1 MTNTHPT
8 PSSTDI
14 AQHQLEC
21 GVTVLVESN
30 PSLRSTSLLWW
41 IPTGSMHDQPVSS
54 NAALSILCS
63 GMLERG
69 AGDLDSRA
77 FNDSLDRLGVVRSV
91 SIHPMSTQIN
101 ATFRREA
108 TQPALSL
115 FTDMVCRPSFSDDC
129 FEPVRSLCLQS
140 IEGLVDD
147 PSALAANHL
156 RRMAL
161 PAPYNRDSYGSAE
174 LIRSATMEHVRSAWE
189 LRGRPEGG
197 IIALAGNVDIKEVVA
212 HLEQLLA
219 DWRGAPP
226 DPLDPVAP
234 SGGDHHL
241 QLSTSQS
248 HIEMAFQAPTV
259 NSDDELPFLV
269 ASRILGGGASSRLFE
284 SVRERQGL
292 CYDVHSGYLR
302 NRFGSLCTIGVGT
315 TPERVQQ
322 TLDSIYAE
330 LDRLGDGGVT
340 AEEFSRVRVGL
351 KTRLMMHGESTSAR
365 AVAMAQDLHQRGLPR
380 TMSDVARQID
390 ELDFDQVNAL
400 IHRLMTPQWRSEAV
414 RVAVG
419 PESPFS

>member
-1 MTNTHPT
+1 
-8 PSSTDI
+8 
-14 AQHQLEC
+14 
-21 GVTVLVESN
+21 
-30 PSLRSTSLLWW
+30 
-41 IPTGSMHDQPVSS
+41 MHDHPVGS

-69 AGDLDSRA
+69 AGGLDSRD

-91 SIHPMSTQIN
+91 SIHPMSTQIS

-115 FTDMVCRPSFSDDC
+115 FADMVCRPSFSDDC

-147 PSALAANHL
+147 PSTLAANHL
-156 RRMAL
+156 RSMAL

-174 LIRSATMEHVRSAWE
+174 LIRSSTLQEVRSAWE
-189 LRGRPEGG
+189 VRGRPEGG
-197 IIALAGNVDIKEVVA
+197 IIALAGNVHIDEVVA
-212 HLEQLLA
+212 HLEQQLL
-219 DWRGAPP
+219 DWGGAPP
-226 DPLDPVAP
+226 QIPDPVAP
-234 SGGDHHL
+234 AGGDHHI

-248 HIEMAFQAPTV
+248 HIEMAFQAPIV

-302 NRFGSLCTIGVGT
+302 THFRSLCTIGVGT

-330 LDRLGDGGVT
+330 LERLGDDGVT
-340 AEEFSRVRVGL
+340 REEFGRVTVGL
-351 KTRLMMHGESTSAR
+351 KTRLMMHGESTAAR
-365 AVAMAQDLHQRGLPR
+365 ALAMAQDLHQRGAPR

-400 IHRLMTPQWRSEAV
+400 IRRLMTPQWRSDAV